1 MIDAINGDPVKAETA
16 HTEARAADLKAVRPY
31 GDTLDDG
38 MVQVSFTLPV
48 PAGEEAAEAARRVAR
63 LMNLEDPKVVHMADL
78 RVGYTFFVV
87 YGALREAVDFTS
99 IEVPKVDAEYM
110 DFDEVNRFIEQKIGR
125 RIVVVGACIET
136 DAHTVGIDAILNMK
150 GFAGDYG
157 LERYPWFRAI
167 NMGAQVPAEDL
178 LARAKAE
185 NADAILV
192 SQVVTQKNIH
202 IANLT
207 RLIDLMEAEG
217 VRGRFIAVVGG
228 PRLSHEFAV
237 ELGYDAGFGAGTVP
251 SQVASYLAQRVYER
265 EKKRQEM
272 ADSGK

>member
-1 MIDAINGDPVKAETA
+1 MAAGDGAAVGGGLMAGA
-16 HTEARAADLKAVRPY
+16 QVRARAVDPRTVRPY

-48 PAGEEAAEAARRVAR
+48 PAGPEAEEAARRVAG
-63 LMNLEDPKVVHMADL
+63 LMRLEDPKVVQMTDL

-87 YGALREAVDFTS
+87 YGALRQAIDFTG
-99 IEVPKVDAEYM
+99 VKVAKVDAEFM
-110 DFDEVNRFIEQKIGR
+110 GFDEVNKFIAEKIGR
-125 RIVVVGACIET
+125 RIVVVGACIES

-157 LERYPWFRAI
+157 LERYPWFRAT
-167 NMGAQVPAEDL
+167 NLGAQVPAEDL

-207 RLIDLMEAEG
+207 RLIDMMEAEE
-217 VRGRFIAVVGG
+217 VRGRFLAVVGG

-251 SQVASYLAQRVYER
+251 SQVASFIAQRVYER
-265 EKKRQEM
+265 QMKNGRR
-272 ADSGK
+272 